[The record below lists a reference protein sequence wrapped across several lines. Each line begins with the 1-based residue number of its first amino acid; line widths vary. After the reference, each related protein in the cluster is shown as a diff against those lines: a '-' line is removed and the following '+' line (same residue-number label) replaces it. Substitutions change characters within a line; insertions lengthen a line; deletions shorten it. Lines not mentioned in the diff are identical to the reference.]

1 MYCTDINNSYVHDAC
16 ERLRGGCHG
25 DLSFQEAAL
34 STFSQN
40 YVSENCPGSLMKAV
54 SQCAATKKA
63 HPGVVA
69 LREPNLF
76 IHMTLE
82 ASFAGAFVGAS
93 ANTFFLSRSL
103 KIHG

>member
-1 MYCTDINNSYVHDAC
+1 MFMMPVEDFV
-16 ERLRGGCHG
+16 
-25 DLSFQEAAL
+25 EAAMEFL
-34 STFSQN
+34 ASKRRRCPPFSHN
-40 YVSENCPGSLMKAV
+40 YVSENCLGSLMKAV